1 MVLWKKNVLGG
12 HKVIGLGTIVNT
24 AAIVVGGVS
33 GTAIKSGLP
42 QRYKNIIMQAIGLS
56 VLIIGVSG
64 ALQGMY
70 KITKEG
76 TISREYITV
85 MIFSLVI
92 GGLIGEFINIEDK
105 LDKMGLWF
113 QKKFIKGES
122 NFAQGFVTASLIY
135 CVGAMAIVGSLE
147 DGLMGNTN
155 TLFAKS
161 ILDGVSAIVFAAT
174 MGIGVSFSAIPV
186 FVYQG
191 SITLLAGF
199 VKPWLT
205 ADVISQMSL
214 VGSLLIMGIG
224 LTMLE
229 IKKIKVGNMLPAIF
243 LPFVFYIFQ
252 KLFEIIF

>member
-1 MVLWKKNVLGG
+1 LGG
-12 HKVIGLGTIVNT
+12 YELIGLGTIVNT
-24 AAIVVGGVS
+24 AAIILGGVS
-33 GTAIKSGLP
+33 GTFIKSGLP

-56 VLIIGVSG
+56 VLVVGVSG

-70 KITKEG
+70 KITNEG

-92 GGLIGEFINIEDK
+92 GSIIGEFINIEEK
-105 LDKMGLWF
+105 LDRMGLWF
-113 QKKFIKGES
+113 QKRFIKGDS
-122 NFAQGFVTASLIY
+122 TFAQGFVTASLIY

-147 DGLMGNTN
+147 DGLIGNTN

-174 MGIGVSFSAIPV
+174 MGIGVAFSALPV
-186 FVYQG
+186 LIYQG

-199 VKPWLT
+199 IKPWLT
-205 ADVISQMSL
+205 AEVISQMSL
-214 VGSLLIMGIG
+214 VGSILIMGIG

-243 LPFVFYIFQ
+243 LPFIFYISQ
-252 KLFEIIF
+252 KLFDIIF

>member
-1 MVLWKKNVLGG
+1 M
-12 HKVIGLGTIVNT
+12 IGLGTIVNT
-24 AAIVVGGVS
+24 AAIILGGAS
-33 GTAIKSGLP
+33 GTVIKSGLP

-56 VLIIGVSG
+56 VLVVGVSG

-70 KITKEG
+70 RITKEG
-76 TISREYITV
+76 TISREFITI

-92 GGLIGEFINIEDK
+92 GGLIGEFVNIEEK
-105 LDKMGLWF
+105 LDKVGLWF
-113 QKKFIKGES
+113 QNRFIKGDS
-122 NFAQGFVTASLIY
+122 TFAQGFVTASLIY

-174 MGIGVSFSAIPV
+174 MGIGVTFSAIPV
-186 FVYQG
+186 LIYQG

-214 VGSLLIMGIG
+214 VGSILIMGIG

-243 LPFVFYIFQ
+243 LPFIFYIGQ
-252 KLFEIIF
+252 KLFEVIF

>member
-1 MVLWKKNVLGG
+1 LGG
-12 HKVIGLGTIVNT
+12 YELIGLGTIVNT
-24 AAIVVGGVS
+24 AAIILGGVS
-33 GTAIKSGLP
+33 GTFIKSGLP

-56 VLIIGVSG
+56 VLVVGVSG

-70 KITKEG
+70 KITSEG

-92 GGLIGEFINIEDK
+92 GSIIGEFINIEEK
-105 LDKMGLWF
+105 LDNMGLWF
-113 QKKFIKGES
+113 QKRFIKGDS
-122 NFAQGFVTASLIY
+122 TFAQGFVTASLIY

-147 DGLMGNTN
+147 DGLIGNTN

-174 MGIGVSFSAIPV
+174 MGIGVAFSAIPV
-186 FVYQG
+186 LIYQG

-199 VKPWLT
+199 IKPWLT

-214 VGSLLIMGIG
+214 VGSILIMGIG

-243 LPFVFYIFQ
+243 LPFIFYISQ
-252 KLFEIIF
+252 KLFDIIF